1 MRIAVSSDTDRSLDS
16 SVSHHFGRCPYFTV
30 VDVDNGCIES
40 FQVVENP
47 FFSSHAPG
55 QVPSFI
61 RELGAD
67 VMIAGGMGRRAIA
80 MFRDFG
86 IDCATGA
93 SGTVRT
99 VVDGFLSG
107 GLTDASPCRES
118 VQHAHRDSRYE
129 KEDPAERLKE
139 EAAAL
144 LEQLD
149 DVIVRLP
156 DRKDL

>member
-1 MRIAVSSDTDRSLDS
+1 MRIAVSSDTDRNLDG
-16 SVSHHFGRCPYFTV
+16 SVSHHFGRCPFFTV
-30 VDVDNGCIES
+30 VDIDNGSIQN

-47 FFSSHAPG
+47 FFHSHAPG

-61 RELGAD
+61 RELKAD

-80 MFRDFG
+80 MFQEFG

-99 VVDGFLSG
+99 AIESFLCG
-107 GLTDASPCRES
+107 GLTGASPCRES
-118 VQHAHRDSRYE
+118 VQHAGRDSGYE
-129 KEDPAERLKE
+129 KENPADRLKE

-156 DRKDL
+156 DKRD